1 MQENSEE
8 SLIADQEGVMDVEEI
23 LPSSAELTPLER
35 KRANSLMR
43 TALLMMEDSRF
54 PPRPTYRSGI
64 EIGARTMNGLILNL
78 TVSSGIEFPPVPVS
92 TGWISR
98 LVLSSRLGL
107 SYISKKETNEIT
119 DFFIGYALEPQGKW
133 DWRRFELG
141 LSVSNQIGWGIY
153 SKFEWHKIYF
163 KATNLITSDA
173 AIEGG
178 VRLGKL
184 WGRTGHNGN

>member
-1 MQENSEE
+1 MMQENSEE

-92 TGWISR
+92 PGWISR
-98 LVLSSRLGL
+98 LVLAR
-107 SYISKKETNEIT
+107 
-119 DFFIGYALEPQGKW
+119 D
-133 DWRRFELG
+133 
-141 LSVSNQIGWGIY
+141 
-153 SKFEWHKIYF
+153 
-163 KATNLITSDA
+163 
-173 AIEGG
+173 
-178 VRLGKL
+178 
-184 WGRTGHNGN
+184 